1 MRTMSRSRYEA
12 GRARTYHLCG
22 LLKGL
27 WGSAMR
33 VYRTISREQVIQ
45 LQRAL
50 QRWENEGGAVPSDMR
65 SINIGMGRSR
75 DANSSEAARP
85 SWSSPH
91 TAHEK
96 RTHQ

>member
-1 MRTMSRSRYEA
+1 MRRSRYEA

-27 WGSAMR
+27 WRSAMH
-33 VYRTISREQVIQ
+33 VYRTISREQLIQ

-65 SINIGMGRSR
+65 SINIGMGRRSN
-75 DANSSEAARP
+75 ANWSEAGRP
-85 SWSSPH
+85 SRPSKNPAQWNRSNG
-91 TAHEK
+91 
-96 RTHQ
+96 

>member
-12 GRARTYHLCG
+12 GRARTSHLCG
-22 LLKGL
+22 LLKEL

-33 VYRTISREQVIQ
+33 VYRTFSREQVFQ

-65 SINIGMGRSR
+65 SIDIGMGKIR
-75 DANSSEAARP
+75 DAHSREAARP
-85 SWSSPH
+85 SWPH

-96 RTHQ
+96 RTLQ